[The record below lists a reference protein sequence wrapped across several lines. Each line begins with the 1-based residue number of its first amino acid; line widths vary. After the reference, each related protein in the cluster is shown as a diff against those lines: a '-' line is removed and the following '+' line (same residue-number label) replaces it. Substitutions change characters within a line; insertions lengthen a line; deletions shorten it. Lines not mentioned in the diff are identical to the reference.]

1 MPALLQLLSE
11 KCPPTGGFAG
21 SSVEKL
27 LTQTSLRLPGL
38 LVREAVQNSVDAALP
53 SKKSIQFDIHLR
65 RLQPAQARFL
75 HDTLVPPSKA
85 AGFGGIYSEVDF
97 ESQQGPYVL
106 ELADYETRG
115 LGGGIDP
122 RDAPST
128 GERTDFVDF
137 VFKIGKTKDMRQQV
151 VGGGTFGFGKA
162 SSYMMSRAHTVVVHT
177 ATEYEGGVEERLVI
191 ITLGKQFSQAGR
203 MYTGRHWFGRV
214 VEGSEGV
221 VRPLIGEAAE
231 RAATALGLPP
241 RNGRTGTT
249 LCILAPR
256 LESVGHDESMEPAAA
271 KDTVEAR
278 FLAAL
283 EEAVHYWCWPLFH
296 QHALARHPVV
306 QFGLF
311 VHGRDESVRLRP
323 RDVFFGS
330 LMAQYHRLVAH
341 TESAGS
347 DDRVTPLKARVPMAE
362 VRALGLKLQLP
373 SNYPRQTADVTLG
386 RVSVEAL
393 VGTPPRFK
401 TGWSGALIEEPVGH
415 LALMRPIGTVVCY
428 RAVKLRGGAV
438 PQTPFLGV
446 CLASE
451 QVHGL
456 IADSE
461 PPTHD
466 GWNPENVEHPSGQRL
481 IRKVLKDIDEV
492 AKKSFDTVPAG
503 GGGVATPASVGVS
516 NFLGGL
522 IGVEGRRNST
532 QAAPPGSGSGAAPKA
547 GGPVVFGQASLEV
560 VDGFRTIVFRV
571 RRPAADDG
579 RTWSARPQV
588 VIDGKSTL
596 DASDGFLQPPEVIS
610 WEDASGTVVCRGV
623 AISVCDRN
631 RLAGR
636 ELRVRVRLLRPY
648 VVALKVAVD
657 GESDASIRKALESE
671 ATA

>member
-53 SKKSIQFDIHLR
+53 SKKSIQFDMHLR

-75 HDTLVPPSKA
+75 HDTIVPPSIA
-85 AGFGGIYSEVDF
+85 AGFGEIYSEVDL

-122 RDAPST
+122 RDEPPN

-177 ATEYEGGVEERLVI
+177 ATEYEGDVEERLVI
-191 ITLGKQFSQAGR
+191 VTLGKQFSQAGR

-214 VEGSEGV
+214 GNESEGV
-221 VRPLIGEAAE
+221 VWPLIGGAATRAAAE
-231 RAATALGLPP
+231 LGLPP
-241 RNGRTGTT
+241 RAGRTGTT

-271 KDTVEAR
+271 QVSVEAR

-283 EEAVHYWCWPLFH
+283 EEAVHYWCWPLFYR
-296 QHALARHPVV
+296 HAMARHPVV
-306 QFGLF
+306 KFGLF
-311 VHGRDESVRLRP
+311 VHGNDESGRLRP
-323 RDVFFGS
+323 RDGFFGS
-330 LMAQYHRLVAH
+330 LAEQYHRLVSHSEAARS
-341 TESAGS
+341 EDSVAL
-347 DDRVTPLKARVPMAE
+347 LKAKVPLVE

-373 SNYPRQTADVTLG
+373 SNYSRQTADVALG
-386 RVSVEAL
+386 RVSVEAF
-393 VGTPPRFK
+393 VGTPPRFN
-401 TGWSGALIEEPVGH
+401 TGWSDALIEEPVGH

-428 RAVKLRGGAV
+428 RAVKMRGGGV
-438 PQTPFLGV
+438 PRTPFLGV
-446 CLASE
+446 CLASD

-481 IRKVLKDIDEV
+481 VRKVLKDIDEV
-492 AKKSFDTVPAG
+492 AKKSFETVPVG

-532 QAAPPGSGSGAAPKA
+532 QAAPPAGGSGAAPKVA
-547 GGPVVFGQASLEV
+547 GPVVLGQASLEI
-560 VDGFRTIVFRV
+560 VDGCRTVVFRV
-571 RRPAADDG
+571 KLPAADDG
-579 RTWSARPQV
+579 RPWSARPQV
-588 VIDGKSTL
+588 VIDGKSTV
-596 DASDGFLQPPEVIS
+596 DASDGFLHPPEVTR
-610 WEDASGTVVCRGV
+610 WEDATGAVVCRGV
-623 AISVCDRN
+623 TISGGHRSS
-631 RLAGR
+631 LEGK
-636 ELRVRVRLLRPY
+636 ELLVRVRLPRPY
-648 VVALKVAVD
+648 VVALKVDVE
-657 GESDASIRKALESE
+657 GESNGSVRETAESE
-671 ATA
+671 VTS